1 MPQPHDPKPG
11 RPPPERR
18 KAAHKA
24 SPDTTRYPEESRN
37 FDTDMPP
44 GGHMGSAGDPA
55 EGKRD

>member
-1 MPQPHDPKPG
+1 MPHPREDH
-11 RPPPERR
+11 RPPPDREPPDETAR
-18 KAAHKA
+18 AAD
-24 SPDTTRYPEESRN
+24 STLDESRS